1 MKIPRK
7 NSNNSSGTRRPE
19 KSKVPTFIKS
29 IFFLVGELDSIVC
42 VGGGGGGDTGEEVRG
57 GVGSPSLRRRRR
69 RCLVESS

>member
-7 NSNNSSGTRRPE
+7 NSSNSSGTRRPE

-29 IFFLVGELDSIVC
+29 IFFFVVGELHSIVC
-42 VGGGGGGDTGEEVRG
+42 VGGGETEEEVEG

-69 RCLVESS
+69 CLVESS

>member
-42 VGGGGGGDTGEEVRG
+42 VGGGGGGERG
-57 GVGSPSLRRRRR
+57 GKRGRGSPSLRRRRR